1 MNFIKRALKSTKAK
15 WGRSFLLFAV
25 FTAILIF
32 VLAGLTIR
40 SAAEQAA
47 AQAKKEVGATV
58 TLSAN
63 REASFKKQEGNAS
76 EGTTSTERPDPGSFS
91 LTPVSISDAEKIASL
106 ANVKSYS
113 FESSA
118 SAMAKSGITPISSS
132 ETSDSSDNTGTEDS
146 DQPAGTMDSRKP
158 MTQADFQISGVSA
171 TAQTSSFTD
180 GTAKI
185 TEGKGIDASDKTT
198 NNVVIDAT
206 LAKANDLAVGD
217 TFTITSS
224 EDEDTTYE
232 MTVKGIYESS
242 ESSSSMGMRF
252 NFMNPSNT
260 LYTSYTF
267 ANELN
272 GTSDD
277 ETIDSA
283 VYTLADP
290 DKMSSFTAEAEKL
303 IDTDTF
309 SLQSNDAMYQSM
321 LEPLNN
327 VASFSKNVVLLVA
340 VAGIIILTLIIMI
353 TIRERRHELGVL
365 LSLGE
370 SRSKIILQL
379 FTEVALC
386 MIFALGIASF
396 SGNVVANA
404 VGQQLLDQQT
414 ETAAQN
420 QETPSQG
427 QIPGGKQMAGGNQS
441 PSGQKGEN
449 INPFTIS
456 DKVSELKINVQP
468 AQLGLLAGMAF
479 GISLLS
485 VFLASIGIL
494 RLNPRKILLN

>member
-1 MNFIKRALKSTKAK
+1 MNFMKRALKSTKVK
-15 WGRSFLLFAV
+15 WGRSLLLFAV

-47 AQAKKEVGATV
+47 KQAQKDVGATV

-63 REASFKKQEGNAS
+63 RQSAFQKQEENS
-76 EGTTSTERPDPGSFS
+76 TSDSSSSERPDPGSFS
-91 LTPVSISDAEKIASL
+91 LTPVSLSDAEKIAKLS
-106 ANVKSYS
+106 NVKSYS

-118 SAMAKSGITPISSS
+118 SALAKSGITAISSS
-132 ETSDSSDNTGTEDS
+132 ESSSDSQSTDSNNTNAPGGMGGGP
-146 DQPAGTMDSRKP
+146 QM
-158 MTQADFQISGVSA
+158 MQADFQISGVSA
-171 TAQTSSFTD
+171 TSQNSNFTD

-185 TEGKGIDASDKTT
+185 TDGEGITASDKGT
-198 NNVVIDAT
+198 NNVVLDST
-206 LAKANDLAVGD
+206 LAEANDLSVGD
-217 TFTITSS
+217 TFKITSS
-224 EDEDTTYE
+224 KDEDTVYE
-232 MTVKGIYESS
+232 MTVKGIYESTATT
-242 ESSSSMGMRF
+242 SSMGMNF
-252 NFMNPSNT
+252 SFMNPSNT

-272 GTSDD
+272 GTTDD
-277 ETIDSA
+277 DTVDSA
-283 VYTLADP
+283 VYTLTDP
-290 DKMSSFTAEAEKL
+290 DEMADFISEAKKL

-309 SLQSNDAMYQSM
+309 RLQSNDALYQSM

-340 VAGIIILTLIIMI
+340 VAGVIILTLIIMI

-370 SRSKIILQL
+370 SRTKIILQL
-379 FTEVALC
+379 FIEVALC
-386 MIFALGIASF
+386 MILALGVASI

-404 VGQQLLDQQT
+404 VGQQLLEQQT
-414 ETAAQN
+414 ENTSQN
-420 QETPSQG
+420 QG
-427 QIPGGKQMAGGNQS
+427 QTAPGQMPDGNAQA
-441 PSGQKGEN
+441 PDGQRN
-449 INPFTIS
+449 RSNNNPFEVSQQVKELEIS
-456 DKVSELKINVQP
+456 VQP
-468 AQLGLLAGMAF
+468 AQLGLLAGVAF

>member
-1 MNFIKRALKSTKAK
+1 MNFMKRAWKSTKVK
-15 WGRSFLLFAV
+15 WGRSLLLFAV

-40 SAAEQAA
+40 SAAEEAANQA
-47 AQAKKEVGATV
+47 QKEVGATV

-63 REASFKKQEGNAS
+63 REASFKKQEQTSSSGS
-76 EGTTSTERPDPGSFS
+76 TTEERPDPGSFS
-91 LTPVSISDAEKIASL
+91 LTPVSLTDAKKIAEL
-106 ANVKSYS
+106 DNAKSYS

-118 SAMAKSGITPISSS
+118 SAMAKDGITAITSSDSSEDSS
-132 ETSDSSDNTGTEDS
+132 ETTDVGGE
-146 DQPAGTMDSRKP
+146 PAGGMGGNP
-158 MTQADFQISGVSA
+158 QMTQADFQISGVSA
-171 TAQTSSFTD
+171 TAQNSNFSD

-185 TEGKGIDASDKTT
+185 TNGEGIDDSDKGT
-198 NNVVIDAT
+198 NNVVIDST
-206 LAKANDLAVGD
+206 LAETNDLAVGD
-217 TFTITSS
+217 TFTITST

-232 MTVKGIYESS
+232 MTIKGIYESS
-242 ESSSSMGMRF
+242 ETSSSMGMKF

-277 ETIDSA
+277 NTIDSA
-283 VYTLADP
+283 IYTLSDP
-290 DKMSSFTAEAEKL
+290 DKMDEFLKEAEKL

-309 SLQSNDAMYQSM
+309 SLQSNDSMYQSM

-379 FTEVALC
+379 FTEVAIC
-386 MIFALGIASF
+386 MILALGVASI

-414 ETAAQN
+414 ETTTQN
-420 QETPSQG
+420 QQA
-427 QIPGGKQMAGGNQS
+427 PGGGQMPSNRQEQGGQRG
-441 PSGQKGEN
+441 GQQGN
-449 INPFTIS
+449 TNNPFAVS
-456 DKVSELKINVQP
+456 DQVSELEINVKP
-468 AQLGLLAGMAF
+468 AQLGLLVGVAF
-479 GISLLS
+479 GISLFS